1 MKILNRQQI
10 NEEKSRLRKIE
21 IDEGIKLAEKIDLLR
36 ETAAKEESKLKKFR
50 DENLKIIQK
59 EINELID
66 KRNKLLDEIKN
77 LEHGKRI
84 T

>member
-59 EINELID
+59 EINGKWGND
-66 KRNKLLDEIKN
+66 KIPK
-77 LEHGKRI
+77 H
-84 T
+84 TSQ